1 MGETTGIEWTD
12 RTFNPWIGCQKVS
25 AGCDHC
31 YAETLTRRYG
41 WAEWGPRGV
50 RRRTSV
56 LTWRKP
62 LAWNRR
68 AGRDGCRARVFCA
81 SLADVMDNQAPP
93 GALDD
98 LWELIASTRS
108 LDWQLPRSGSSHT
121 SRRSGRSRSR
131 ASPSRIG

>member
-1 MGETTGIEWTD
+1 MGEATGIEWTD

-50 RRRTSV
+50 RRRTSAAS
-56 LTWRKP
+56 WRKR
-62 LAWNRR
+62 LARNRR

-81 SLADVMDNQAPP
+81 SLADVFDKLGGESAHGVKLARDGHYRGTDATQC
-93 GALDD
+93 
-98 LWELIASTRS
+98 
-108 LDWQLPRSGSSHT
+108 
-121 SRRSGRSRSR
+121 R
-131 ASPSRIG
+131 AISC